1 VSKYTKKARTEVFK
15 DAIDARIVSAFGYDF
30 VEEERKILFRVMLDD
45 SELNK
50 LHEWSK
56 LIRRMDRGVTD
67 EQDRTVSEQPCREKS
82 ACETK

>member
-1 VSKYTKKARTEVFK
+1 MLHLFCPIIRVESIRKRQGPTFSKML
-15 DAIDARIVSAFGYDF
+15 IDARIVSDFGYDL
-30 VEEERKILFRVMLDD
+30 VEEKGKILIPVKLDD

-67 EQDRTVSEQPCREKS
+67 EQDPTVSW
-82 ACETK
+82 